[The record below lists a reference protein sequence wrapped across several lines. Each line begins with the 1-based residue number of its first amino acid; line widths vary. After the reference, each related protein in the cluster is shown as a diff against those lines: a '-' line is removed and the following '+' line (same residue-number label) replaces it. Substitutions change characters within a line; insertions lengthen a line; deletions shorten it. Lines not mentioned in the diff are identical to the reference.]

1 MTTEIYIDD
10 LKGSDSLGN
19 GSQDNPYKTLEY
31 FCKNIAL
38 KTNGDYIVYLEK
50 GTYEITSNNIF
61 GQFVS
66 GNLTIIGLREKTEI
80 LQKTGMY
87 TNSVGGYANFTLNI
101 ARCRYNILTD
111 LTSANLMGFNWKW
124 NFYNVLFEYTP
135 NNGYSVFSSSTSMTI
150 RNCVKLTN
158 TTCFLRKNSS
168 TISVYDSMGYF
179 TSGYSTNQSDW
190 DKGGNTI
197 GSIDNYEIVLKEGL
211 YKWNIEKSFIL
222 HDGVYKKFNPEIK
235 GVSETENAI
244 PTMTSDI
251 TPFGRVN
258 SSGVSSSFYAWCAF
272 NKNINEIGWI
282 SSSAKSWIQ
291 YQFEEPKII
300 IKYSITNASSASTV
314 SYATRAPKSWTFEG
328 SNDDLTWDILD
339 TQTDQISW
347 GSSQKRAFSIVNT
360 KPYLIYRLN
369 IITNN
374 GSSDTAV
381 NEIEMFEPSSDRVA
395 PHWSTVSTTLPNSTQ
410 FSEQGMNSLHS
421 LNRRATLLEPLP
433 MKDESEILGTGAVGN
448 VFSKTIDLEKF
459 FDIRSIRAEVK

>member
-31 FCKNIAL
+31 FCNNIAI

-87 TNSVGGYANFTLNI
+87 VNSVGGYANFTLNI
-101 ARCRYNILTD
+101 ARCRYNILPN
-111 LTSANLMGFNWKW
+111 LTSSNLMGFNWKW

-135 NNGYSVFSSSTSMTI
+135 DNGYSVFSSATSMII

-168 TISVYDSMGYF
+168 TISIYDSIGYF
-179 TSGYSTNQSDW
+179 TSGYSTSQSDW

-197 GSIDNYEIVLKEGL
+197 GSIDNYDRVLKKGL

-222 HDGVYKKFNPEIK
+222 HDGVYKKFNPEIR
-235 GVSETENAI
+235 GASETENAI
-244 PTMTSDI
+244 PTMISNI
-251 TPFGRVN
+251 APFGRVS
-258 SSGVSSSFYAWCAF
+258 SSGVSSSFYAWYAF

-291 YQFEEPKII
+291 YQFREPKII
-300 IKYSITNASSASTV
+300 IKYSVTNASSASTV
-314 SYATRAPKSWTFEG
+314 SYATRAPKNWTFEG
-328 SNDDLTWDILD
+328 SNDGLTWDILD

-347 GSSQKRAFSIVNT
+347 ESSQKRTFSITNT
-360 KPYLIYRLN
+360 RPYLTYRLN
-369 IITNN
+369 ITVNN
-374 GSSDTAV
+374 GSNDTAI
-381 NEIEMFEPSSDRVA
+381 NEFEMFEAFSERVA
-395 PHWSTVSTTLPNSTQ
+395 PHWSTVSTTLPTSTQ
-410 FSEQGMNSLHS
+410 FLEQGMDNLSS
-421 LNRRATLLEPLP
+421 IDRTVAEFEPLS
-433 MKDESEILGTGAVGN
+433 MIDKSEILGTDEVGKL
-448 VFSKTIDLEKF
+448 FSKTIDLKKI
-459 FDIRSIRAEVK
+459 FDIRSIRTEVK